1 MNENYKYATHIIS
14 WLERLGIPEVPLA
27 KNAFLQL
34 KEYWVEHKDF
44 NLEQLRDDLWSWV
57 DCNDG
62 YNTSVPEV
70 AKMRILLCLAYED
83 NRELEYVGY
92 FEELLISLGISQQE
106 AYKRT

>member
-14 WLERLGIPEVPLA
+14 WLERLGIPEIPLG

-34 KEYWVEHKDF
+34 KEYWIEHKDLK
-44 NLEQLRDDLWSWV
+44 LEQVRDDLWTWV

-62 YNTSVPEV
+62 YNISIPEV

-83 NRELEYVGY
+83 NRELENVGY
-92 FEELLISLGISQQE
+92 FEELLISLDISHQE
-106 AYKRT
+106 AYERA